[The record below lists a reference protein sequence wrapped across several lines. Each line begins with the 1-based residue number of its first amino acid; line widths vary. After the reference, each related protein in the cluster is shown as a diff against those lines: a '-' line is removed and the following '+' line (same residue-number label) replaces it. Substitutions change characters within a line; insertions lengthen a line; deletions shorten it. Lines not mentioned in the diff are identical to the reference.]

1 MEKMIEMMNRAE
13 KMMIDQMT
21 NEQYSAY
28 MSMPRDARFRLVA
41 ALIGEAFY

>member
-28 MSMPRDARFRLVA
+28 MSMPRDARFKLVA